1 MQEEERLKSFSLF
14 ELVSSVRRCIES
26 SFNKKYWIRAES
38 SDVRTAG
45 GSGHCYLE
53 LLEKDEA
60 HNVKARVRANIWRQS
75 YLTISERLK
84 AAGLPPLASDM
95 SLLCL
100 VQVQY
105 HEQYGLSLL
114 IHDIDPSYSLGEIA
128 RRRQET
134 IQRLKRE
141 GVYDANKG
149 IDLPRPLHKL
159 AIISSPTAA
168 GFGDF
173 MNQLM
178 GNAYGFKFYTA
189 LYTAQMQ
196 GDRTTES
203 VIAALERVAKN
214 LDKFDAVVIIR
225 GGGATSEL
233 RAFDDY
239 DLCYYCT
246 QFPLPIISGI
256 GHERDVSV
264 LDMVANTS
272 LKTPTA
278 VAEFLIHGMLREY
291 NEVELRRERLMS
303 DVALKQ
309 TEWHRKLDEQCL
321 KLPNV
326 AGRLLQREQL
336 RQANLRQRLVMASK
350 GVLDRER
357 RLVERVSTI
366 LPLHLRSCLQ
376 RERQTLEQSIQRL
389 KIPVRQHQARYET
402 ELSAREQSLRL
413 AHPDNILKRGFAVV
427 RQSGKLITS
436 GASIASGDKLEIQLG
451 KSKLSVTAD

>member
-14 ELVSSVRRCIES
+14 ELVSSVRRCIEN

-141 GVYDANKG
+141 GVYDANKLM
-149 IDLPRPLHKL
+149 DLPRPLHKL

-350 GVLDRER
+350 SVLDRER

-366 LPLHLRSCLQ
+366 LPLHMRSCLQ
-376 RERQTLEQSIQRL
+376 RERQTLEQNIQRL
-389 KIPVRQHQARYET
+389 KMPVRQHQARYET

>member
-1 MQEEERLKSFSLF
+1 
-14 ELVSSVRRCIES
+14 
-26 SFNKKYWIRAES
+26 
-38 SDVRTAG
+38 
-45 GSGHCYLE
+45 
-53 LLEKDEA
+53 
-60 HNVKARVRANIWRQS
+60 
-75 YLTISERLK
+75 
-84 AAGLPPLASDM
+84 
-95 SLLCL
+95 
-100 VQVQY
+100 
-105 HEQYGLSLL
+105 
-114 IHDIDPSYSLGEIA
+114 
-128 RRRQET
+128 
-134 IQRLKRE
+134 
-141 GVYDANKG
+141 
-149 IDLPRPLHKL
+149 
-159 AIISSPTAA
+159 
-168 GFGDF
+168 
-173 MNQLM
+173 
-178 GNAYGFKFYTA
+178 
-189 LYTAQMQ
+189 
-196 GDRTTES
+196 
-203 VIAALERVAKN
+203 
-214 LDKFDAVVIIR
+214 
-225 GGGATSEL
+225 
-233 RAFDDY
+233 
-239 DLCYYCT
+239 
-246 QFPLPIISGI
+246 
-256 GHERDVSV
+256 
-264 LDMVANTS
+264 MVANTS

-350 GVLDRER
+350 SVLDRER

-376 RERQTLEQSIQRL
+376 CERQTLEQSIQRL
-389 KIPVRQHQARYET
+389 KMPVRQHQARYET

>member
-1 MQEEERLKSFSLF
+1 
-14 ELVSSVRRCIES
+14 
-26 SFNKKYWIRAES
+26 
-38 SDVRTAG
+38 
-45 GSGHCYLE
+45 
-53 LLEKDEA
+53 
-60 HNVKARVRANIWRQS
+60 
-75 YLTISERLK
+75 
-84 AAGLPPLASDM
+84 M

-350 GVLDRER
+350 SVLDRER

-376 RERQTLEQSIQRL
+376 RERQILEQNIQRL
-389 KIPVRQHQARYET
+389 KMPVRQHQARYET